1 MGSGNKS
8 RHRNRVS
15 VEARQECAGGAL
27 VGVAFV
33 QCNVAYG
40 RCHKQ
45 WWQGGREGKGLRVKG
60 SRELPRSGHACLTQT
75 AFCLLA
81 LATRPKGNSSN
92 VTQKCASLC
101 VCPCVCGCVCVGK
114 RSPLARVFCPLFWAL
129 ARRLLP
135 CVCFAR
141 SVNCCWHF
149 LRRALWH
156 MPRPLARA
164 PLPPPPPFRAWW
176 CIAFVFVASFG
187 LGYKCSFWL

>member
-33 QCNVAYG
+33 QCNVAYE

-45 WWQGGREGKGLRVKG
+45 WWQGGREGKGLRGAESCRGRDTLAWLKLHFVSWH
-60 SRELPRSGHACLTQT
+60 SRQGQKEIHQMSHRSV
-75 AFCLLA
+75 
-81 LATRPKGNSSN
+81 R
-92 VTQKCASLC
+92 VY
-101 VCPCVCGCVCVGK
+101 VCVRVCVRVCMGK

-149 LRRALWH
+149 LRRSSVAHATPPGPCTLL
-156 MPRPLARA
+156 PRMVVPL
-164 PLPPPPPFRAWW
+164 F
-176 CIAFVFVASFG
+176 S
-187 LGYKCSFWL
+187 

>member
-33 QCNVAYG
+33 QCNVAYE

-45 WWQGGREGKGLRVKG
+45 WWQGSREGKGWRGAAEVG
-60 SRELPRSGHACLTQT
+60 TRLPDSNCILSLG
-75 AFCLLA
+75 
-81 LATRPKGNSSN
+81 TRDKAKRKFI
-92 VTQKCASLC
+92 KCHTE
-101 VCPCVCGCVCVGK
+101 VCESMCVCVCVCAGVCGK

-149 LRRALWH
+149 LRKSSVTHAT
-156 MPRPLARA
+156 PSGPCTTA
-164 PLPPPPPFRAWW
+164 PSCRAWW